1 MTGGPHLSV
10 SAGAGGR
17 RAAGGVGPAA
27 CWAALGGLA
36 SAAGGLRGAGPRR
49 ERAAAVAAGLLLGW
63 ARKGK
68 GLREIGFGILGKG
81 FKPKRIQ
88 I

>member
-27 CWAALGGLA
+27 CCAGLSGRKGWPSGPQSGLA
-36 SAAGGLRGAGPRR
+36 SAAGGLRGAGPQR
-49 ERAAAVAAGLLLGW
+49 ERAAAAAGLLLGW
-63 ARKGK
+63 ARKEK
-68 GLREIGFGILGKG
+68 G
-81 FKPKRIQ
+81 
-88 I
+88 